1 MEFKLED
8 GAYRIKESQ
17 AKELKEF
24 LLKKLEKAGKKTKSG
39 GWSKGSKFPA
49 VYVDGVKK
57 IFKNHGSAKNPNVW
71 ALDDVGLK
79 QDYASDRISK
89 LKQTDE
95 LSKSKIAQMKVD
107 IDEMNM
113 FQGLEPNDPDEY
125 FIEHDSRVTDHAEI
139 EGQAVKHGADD
150 WHNQHPSKRKTG
162 KVKTHLE
169 GMANSWNSPWRVR
182 TDPATGQSR
191 IINLSEYDPN
201 NYVGK
206 GIVIDSTE
214 EAEAISKSLK
224 QGKAIKGVDKNKL
237 KYLMSE
243 RVSTSGSLD
252 DALSQWKVY
261 GKTTDISG
269 AKMLIN
275 KANNLKGV
283 KTIKNVVSNPLVKKA
298 GFIAPVAGL
307 TIASGIVATD
317 VQAATREPSAK
328 NYAKLGLS
336 TFDAGLEVVDTFTAG
351 LSTPVTM
358 ALQLATGIARHQ
370 IEHGTRSSSKMDMTS
385 RRRYRT
391 GQG

>member
-1 MEFKLED
+1 MEFKIID
-8 GAYRIKESQ
+8 GAYRITEKQ
-17 AKELKEF
+17 KPDLKEF
-24 LLKKLEKAGKKTKSG
+24 LLKKLEEAGKKTKSG
-39 GWSKGSKFPA
+39 NWSKGKDFPA
-49 VYVDGVKK
+49 VYVDGQQK
-57 IFKNHGSAKNPNVW
+57 IFKHKGKKYGWSFSDTK
-71 ALDDVGLK
+71 GLANYA
-79 QDYASDRISK
+79 QDRTSK

-95 LSKSKIAQMKVD
+95 LSKSKNAQMKAD

-113 FQGLEPNDPDEY
+113 FEGLEPNDPDEY
-125 FIEHDSRVTDHAEI
+125 FIEHDSRVTDHADI

-150 WHNQHPSKRKTG
+150 WHNQHPSRRRTG

-224 QGKAIKGVDKNKL
+224 QGKAIKGVDENKL

-275 KANNLKGV
+275 RANNLKGV

-298 GFIAPVAGL
+298 GFVVPVAGL

-317 VQAATREPSAK
+317 VQAATRNPSAK

-358 ALQLATGIARHQ
+358 ALQLASGIVRHQ
-370 IEHGTRSSSKMDMTS
+370 IEHGTTPSSERDWDARKAS
-385 RRRYRT
+385 RR
-391 GQG
+391 GQS